1 MDLANSDAAACST
14 SERSPTQ
21 DVSSTSP
28 KPDAPQHDIPD
39 IQEQLLSEQIEVTES
54 TENQASASPN
64 IGQHSPSEAHGEEDE
79 SGTKDEDSS
88 DSETEPDSDAAD
100 VNFQPEDDSDSESH
114 DNDSPGEK
122 QKSKPKRK
130 AKASGP
136 VAKTAQDKVRK
147 KQSRLDRAFK
157 NHIRNELARKR
168 EFGEMDVDI
177 EPPRAK
183 RPCIRFKKSKT
194 TLADTDN
201 MEIDER
207 DKPSDLKHRLDNRQI
222 TQKERDEDLKGRVS
236 HGTNNRRSGTQ
247 KRDLKEATG
256 IFGNNKVKCF
266 ANGTYHLK
274 GMRPDNRL
282 KEEQLPAVSWM
293 VQRERGI
300 APPYGGLLCDDTG
313 LGKTMIAMACIVGN
327 PPTQQDLEDFS
338 GTTLI
343 ILPSVDI
350 RDQWRNEFKKHVEDI
365 KDQDILTWH
374 NTQFKKDGGD
384 LTTLTG
390 YKVILT
396 TIAELRQ
403 YPPEDE
409 LQKLDH
415 EHGRNSKEYR
425 EALAEIAGAIFGVKW
440 YRIIL
445 DEGHA
450 VKNQNTLSFKS
461 CYGLQ
466 KKAFFGLTAT
476 PLVNQE
482 REMFPYIKLLGVEG
496 IQTLNDLKNR
506 FFKPHDSQ
514 AKLDALI
521 HLITY
526 RRTKKDEFLGRP
538 MMDCLPNFKTQE
550 IWVELSKQ
558 ERLIYDAVTEH
569 YALTIP
575 PNKLGGM
582 HCQRMLISHPW
593 NLERALRTDFNPH
606 YLADMRVGLVKMA
619 GKARLLANE
628 QISPRIPD
636 TISKTEN
643 SSHSGKNDSSE
654 KNGPPKPR
662 KAVKSKARRT
672 TTKGKTAKGKSTRKQ
687 SSRTFH
693 PKTTSRELGMESLL
707 QYSVNE
713 FIVDHEKC
721 SKCGKDDN
729 ETPWVIT
736 ECNHLFCYS
745 CLSKTWRSASNGKC
759 LMCGDAYDKEEGA
772 HEVECLTTKEAEYV
786 EADKLTAIQEAQL
799 AQPTVASK
807 KKGKRAPKKPKKNR
821 KLTEEQKKKIEKDYI
836 KKKYDVDANNVFMD
850 LKGEYSSFIRVGT
863 HEANGAILHSSKTAC
878 AMDIVIQWQQEAPDD
893 KIILFHEFAKTG
905 KILGMALNRAN
916 IPFVYLNGEL
926 SDTARPRA
934 IEKFKN
940 DPAVKVLLSS
950 RVGKEGLN
958 LTCANRLIIIDNWWN
973 NAAELQAFGRIDR
986 NGQKKRTYAVVIK
999 AADTIDEYI
1008 EDLQESKAE
1017 KVAHR
1022 LQDDKHETKLM
1033 SEWEIMFHTAPEAY
1047 KAKCAQLIKE
1057 MDDEEEDAAE
1067 AA

>member
-1 MDLANSDAAACST
+1 MDLANSDDTASS
-14 SERSPTQ
+14 SERPSNH
-21 DVSSTSP
+21 DVPSTSP
-28 KPDAPQHDIPD
+28 KAHESQDDVPD
-39 IQEQLLSEQIEVTES
+39 IQQQLLSEQIGVAES
-54 TENQASASPN
+54 TEDQASAASN
-64 IGQHSPSEAHGEEDE
+64 IGQHGPSEAQREEEE
-79 SGTKDEDSS
+79 SDTKDEDSS
-88 DSETEPDSDAAD
+88 DSETEPESDAAD
-100 VNFQPEDDSDSESH
+100 VTFQPENGSDSE
-114 DNDSPGEK
+114 DQDDDLPDEE

-147 KQSRLDRAFK
+147 KQSRLERAFK
-157 NHIRNELARKR
+157 NHIRNELVRKR
-168 EFGEMDVDI
+168 EFGELDVDI

-183 RPCIRFKKSKT
+183 RLCIRFKKSKN
-194 TLADTDN
+194 TLADTVN
-201 MEIDER
+201 MEIDDR
-207 DKPSDLKHRLDNRQI
+207 DKPSNLGHDDRQI

-256 IFGNNKVKCF
+256 IFGNSKVKCF

-274 GMRPDNRL
+274 GMRSDNRL

-327 PPTQQDLEDFS
+327 PPTQQDREEFS

-350 RDQWRNEFKKHVEDI
+350 RDQWRNEFKRHVEVI
-365 KDQDILTWH
+365 KDQHILTWH
-374 NTQFKKDGGD
+374 NAQFKKDGGTS
-384 LTTLTG
+384 LLLPGTS
-390 YKVILT
+390 LT

-403 YPPEDE
+403 YPDDDK
-409 LQKLDH
+409 LQKLDQ

-450 VKNQNTLSFKS
+450 VKNQNTLSFRS
-461 CYGLQ
+461 CY
-466 KKAFFGLTAT
+466 
-476 PLVNQE
+476 
-482 REMFPYIKLLGVEG
+482 EMFPYIKLLGVEG

-514 AKLDALI
+514 TKLDALI

-538 MMDCLPNFKTQE
+538 MMECLPNFEARE
-550 IWVELSKQ
+550 IWVHLSKQ
-558 ERLIYDAVTEH
+558 ERTIYDAVTEH

-582 HCQRMLISHPW
+582 HCQRMLISHAW
-593 NLERALRTDFNPH
+593 NLERALRVDFNPH
-606 YLADMRVGLVKMA
+606 YLTDIRVKLVKLA
-619 GKARLLANE
+619 GKAHFLTDE
-628 QISPRIPD
+628 QISPRIPE
-636 TISKTEN
+636 TIPKTED
-643 SSHSGKNDSSE
+643 SSHSSKNDSPGT
-654 KNGPPKPR
+654 NGLTKPKGTKP
-662 KAVKSKARRT
+662 K
-672 TTKGKTAKGKSTRKQ
+672 TKGKTKTAKATKGKAGRKH

-707 QYSVNE
+707 QYAVNE
-713 FIVDHEKC
+713 HIVDHEKC
-721 SKCGKDDN
+721 NKCGKEDN

-736 ECNHLFCYS
+736 ECNHLFCYA
-745 CLSKTWRSASNGKC
+745 CLSKTWRSASDGKC
-759 LMCGDAYDKEEGA
+759 PMCSKAYDKEEGA
-772 HEVECLTTKEAEYV
+772 HEVACLTTKEAEYV
-786 EADKLTAIQEAQL
+786 EADKITAIQEADS
-799 AQPTVASK
+799 APPAVAPK
-807 KKGKRAPKKPKKNR
+807 KRKKAPKKPKKNK
-821 KLTEEQKKKIEKDYI
+821 KLTDEQKKKIEKDYV
-836 KKKYDVDANNVFMD
+836 KKKYGVDANGVFMD
-850 LKGEYSSFIRVGT
+850 LKGDHSSFIRVGT
-863 HEANGAILHSSKTAC
+863 HEANGAVLHSSKTAC
-878 AMDIVIQWQQEAPDD
+878 AMDILTQWQLEAPDD
-893 KIILFHEFAKTG
+893 KTIIFHEFAKTG
-905 KILGMALNRAN
+905 KILGMALNQAN

-926 SDTARPRA
+926 SDSARPKA
-934 IEKFKN
+934 IKRFTD
-940 DPAVKVLLSS
+940 DPTVKVLLSS

-986 NGQKKRTYAVVIK
+986 NGQKKRTHAVVIK

-1033 SEWEIMFHTAPEAY
+1033 SEWEIMMHTAPEAY

-1057 MDDEEEDAAE
+1057 IDEEEASEDEEEDDAE
-1067 AA
+1067 AAQGSRLWVKV

>member
-1 MDLANSDAAACST
+1 MDLSSSDDTASS
-14 SERSPTQ
+14 SERPSNQ
-21 DVSSTSP
+21 YASTSP
-28 KPDAPQHDIPD
+28 KQAESQNDIPD
-39 IQEQLLSEQIEVTES
+39 IQQQLLSEAAEPQPS
-54 TENQASASPN
+54 TSPKAGHHAAN
-64 IGQHSPSEAHGEEDE
+64 EAQDEDDE
-79 SGTKDEDSS
+79 SDTKDEDSS
-88 DSETEPDSDAAD
+88 DSDTEQDSDAAD
-100 VNFQPEDDSDSESH
+100 YTFQPEEESESEGQ
-114 DNDSPGEK
+114 DESPDK
-122 QKSKPKRK
+122 KRKYKPKGK
-130 AKASGP
+130 STAGGSI
-136 VAKTAQDKVRK
+136 AKTAQEKVRK

-157 NHIRNELARKR
+157 NHIRNELVRKR
-168 EFGEMDVDI
+168 EFGELDVDI

-183 RPCIRFKKSKT
+183 RLCIRFKKSKN

-201 MEIDER
+201 MEIDDR
-207 DKPSDLKHRLDNRQI
+207 DKPSNLRHDDRQI
-222 TQKERDEDLKGRVS
+222 TQKKRDEDLKGRVS

-256 IFGNNKVKCF
+256 IFGNSKVKCF

-327 PPTQQDLEDFS
+327 PPTQQDREEFS

-350 RDQWRNEFKKHVEDI
+350 RDQWRNEFKRHVEVI
-365 KDQDILTWH
+365 KDQHILTWH
-374 NTQFKKDGGD
+374 NAQFKKDGGD

-390 YKVILT
+390 YKVVLT

-403 YPPEDE
+403 YPDDDK
-409 LQKLDH
+409 LQKLDQ

-450 VKNQNTLSFKS
+450 VKNQNTLLQIMLWSSEKS
-461 CYGLQ
+461 ILW
-466 KKAFFGLTAT
+466 AHSD
-476 PLVNQE
+476 PI
-482 REMFPYIKLLGVEG
+482 EMFPYIKLLGVEG

-514 AKLDALI
+514 TKLDALI

-538 MMDCLPNFKTQE
+538 MMECLPNFEAQE
-550 IWVELSKQ
+550 IWVHLSKQ
-558 ERLIYDAVTEH
+558 ERTIYDAVTEH

-582 HCQRMLISHPW
+582 HCQRMLISHAW
-593 NLERALRTDFNPH
+593 NLERALRVDFNPH
-606 YLADMRVGLVKMA
+606 YLADIRVKLVKLA
-619 GKARLLANE
+619 GKAHLLTDE
-628 QISPRIPD
+628 KISPRIPE
-636 TISKTEN
+636 TIPKTED
-643 SSHSGKNDSSE
+643 SRHSGKNDSSE
-654 KNGPPKPR
+654 TNGLTKPKGT
-662 KAVKSKARRT
+662 KSKTKGKTKTAK
-672 TTKGKTAKGKSTRKQ
+672 TTKGKASRKH

-707 QYSVNE
+707 QYAVNE
-713 FIVDHEKC
+713 HIVDHEKC
-721 SKCGKDDN
+721 NKCGKEDN

-736 ECNHLFCYS
+736 ECNHLFCYT
-745 CLSKTWRSASNGKC
+745 CLSKTWRSASDGKC
-759 LMCGDAYDKEEGA
+759 PMCGKAYDKEEGA
-772 HEVECLTTKEAEYV
+772 HEVACLTTKEAEYV
-786 EADKLTAIQEAQL
+786 EADKATAIQEADS
-799 AQPTVASK
+799 APSDVAPK
-807 KKGKRAPKKPKKNR
+807 KKGKRAPKKPKKNK
-821 KLTEEQKKKIEKDYI
+821 KLTDEQKKKIEKDYV
-836 KKKYDVDANNVFMD
+836 KKKYGVDANGVFMD
-850 LKGEYSSFIRVGT
+850 LKGDHSSFIRVGT
-863 HEANGAILHSSKTAC
+863 HEANCAVLHSSKTAC
-878 AMDIVIQWQQEAPDD
+878 AMDVLAQWQREAPDD
-893 KIILFHEFAKTG
+893 KIIVFHEFAKTG
-905 KILGMALNRAN
+905 KILGMALNQAN

-926 SDTARPRA
+926 SDSARPKA
-934 IEKFKN
+934 IKRFTD
-940 DPAVKVLLSS
+940 DPTVKVLLSS

-986 NGQKKRTYAVVIK
+986 NGQKKRTHAVVIK

-1008 EDLQESKAE
+1008 ENLQESKAE

-1022 LQDDKHETKLM
+1022 LQDDKHEIKLM
-1033 SEWEIMFHTAPEAY
+1033 SEWEIMMHTAPEAY

-1057 MDDEEEDAAE
+1057 IEEEEEASEDEEEDAAE
-1067 AA
+1067 AAPGARVWVKV